1 MFQTFIQPLTIPLV
15 TIPAQRNNICF
26 LNPSRQ
32 EWWQRCPGGNR
43 EHSWKIV
50 RMNLERHSKHY
61 LMLSSISLLLTK
73 VKTDSTFYWIIALPE
88 KWYEYYSQT
97 LKKVKPLEIVKG
109 KEGRWSRPKQSTRTD
124 RKKRKSMRFGQ
135 RRLKFRTFSNST
147 LVEVSCQ
154 SVLRRKNSPAQGSDG
169 TENGKESGGCG
180 RD

>member
-1 MFQTFIQPLTIPLV
+1 MAEV
-15 TIPAQRNNICF
+15 SGRKQRALLKNCQNESRKALKTLPYALLYFFTPHKSQNWLNFLLNYSTSRKMVWILLPNI
-26 LNPSRQ
+26 
-32 EWWQRCPGGNR
+32 
-43 EHSWKIV
+43 
-50 RMNLERHSKHY
+50 
-61 LMLSSISLLLTK
+61 
-73 VKTDSTFYWIIALPE
+73 
-88 KWYEYYSQT
+88 
-97 LKKVKPLEIVKG
+97 KKVKPLEIVKG

-169 TENGKESGGCG
+169 TENGKERGGCG